1 MVQSQ
6 GYVTIYYEQGTGGG
20 AYRTIPLDA
29 RPHISPTIRLWLGNS
44 VGHWDGM
51 TLVIDTTNFTHQ
63 TSFRGSRE
71 HLHLVERFTRV
82 GFDEIIYRVT
92 IDDPTT
98 FAKPW
103 TLEMTLTRI
112 DGRRNEIYES
122 ACHEGN
128 YSMTSTLAGARV
140 LERDAAASKRRSR

>member
-1 MVQSQ
+1 LSN
-6 GYVTIYYEQGTGGG
+6 
-20 AYRTIPLDA
+20 A
-29 RPHISPTIRLWLGNS
+29 
-44 VGHWDGM
+44 
-51 TLVIDTTNFTHQ
+51 
-63 TSFRGSRE
+63 
-71 HLHLVERFTRV
+71 FTRL

-103 TLEMTLTRI
+103 TLEMTLTRV

-140 LERDAAASKRRSR
+140 IEKEATARKRRSR